1 MNAYGNEHQKAR
13 AQALALLVDG
23 TPCPRCKR
31 PMHHWQKLDYD
42 HVVPLCLGGAMDGQ
56 RLLSHAKC
64 NRSAGA
70 ALGNRLRGK
79 TTRKPKRRIKRK
91 PRW

>member
-31 PMHHWQKLDYD
+31 PMHHGRSLTMTT
-42 HVVPLCLGGAMDGQ
+42 LCRCALVALWTGKDSSAMQ
-56 RLLSHAKC
+56 SVIALLVLLLAI
-64 NRSAGA
+64 A
-70 ALGNRLRGK
+70 
-79 TTRKPKRRIKRK
+79 
-91 PRW
+91 